1 MLICMSISP
10 YPLGTCLLWLSLWY
24 SKYIYIFACTCS
36 RLKVSSE
43 KPSARVR
50 RVSTTSTGLIAAEFL
65 PCCSAAVSAQV
76 CRLVQTGH
84 WASGTGTYV
93 WYSYSSK
100 LPSPAKWPIRS
111 PVPTSKPNTIW
122 FWVIGTVHVT
132 AMQMI
137 SRPCLSFIF
146 PLTELHIKISKV
158 MIMAHGHKHC
168 FHGVHL

>member
-1 MLICMSISP
+1 MKMKVKKIRNRKDTFNAVNSLMLICMSICP

-76 CRLVQTGH
+76 CRLVQTGAD
-84 WASGTGTYV
+84 WTLGIRAWTREG
-93 WYSYSSK
+93 K
-100 LPSPAKWPIRS
+100 LR
-111 PVPTSKPNTIW
+111 
-122 FWVIGTVHVT
+122 FLFE
-132 AMQMI
+132 I
-137 SRPCLSFIF
+137 SRPWPARPYNTTVGSDKL
-146 PLTELHIKISKV
+146 K
-158 MIMAHGHKHC
+158 
-168 FHGVHL
+168 